1 MAPTCK
7 CQIVSCDQRSQLVFS
22 MQPRDEFKNHFAGA
36 SIEIAGWL
44 IGQQYLRLRYQ
55 RAGQCQTLLLAA
67 GEFSGAMVA
76 ALLESHF
83 SQPARGL
90 QRSSGK
96 RLPAG

>member
-7 CQIVSCDQRSQLVFS
+7 CQIVSCDQRSQSVFS
-22 MQPRDEFKNHFAGA
+22 MQARDEFKNHFAGS

-55 RAGQCQTLLLAA
+55 RARQRQTLLLAA
-67 GEFSGAMVA
+67 GKLSGTMVA

-83 SQPARGL
+83 SQPSRGL
-90 QRSSGK
+90 E
-96 RLPAG
+96 